1 MRFTVPNAV
10 YLSSEVKQGKTG
22 AYTAHK
28 FATLGL
34 TFQSMDVNAVPQ
46 GTNPNDSGE
55 LVVEL
60 VPGKYQAEI
69 RVVQFVKKSGKTA
82 A

>member
-10 YLSSEVKQGKTG
+10 YLSSEVKQGKSG
-22 AYTAHK
+22 PYTSHK

-34 TFQSMDVNAVPQ
+34 TFQSMDANAVPPGCAQ
-46 GTNPNDSGE
+46 NDLGE
-55 LVVEL
+55 LIIEL
-60 VPGKYQAEI
+60 VPGKYQAEL
-69 RVVQFVKKSGKTA
+69 RVVQFVKKQTKA